1 MKDGVMKTKFEG
13 SNVYNLTTVDKSPSL
28 IRSIDNSL
36 FYEHKCTASYN
47 IKKVLRTEIITI
59 K

>member
-1 MKDGVMKTKFEG
+1 MKTKFEG
-13 SNVYNLTTVDKSPSL
+13 SNVYNLTTADKSPSL

-36 FYEHKCTASYN
+36 FYEHKCTAYYN